1 QISPGIAHSL
11 SRLCPPHICTVFPDR
26 FRALE
31 VHAFLPRLHT
41 SYAIPVRQ
49 ASVLLTASFRS
60 HLAVSTLAV
69 RLTIPPVGL
78 VRDFHPLVSAP
89 CRANTTKAGCCEHP
103 ARLSA
108 PLSRG
113 EKSFDQC
120 QRITTIPPIQPPL
133 FLHPTTQ
140 GKSKV

>member
-89 CRANTTKAGCCEHP
+89 CRAHIKEEGHFRGPPQFRKLGEFPLLASGC
-103 ARLSA
+103 
-108 PLSRG
+108 
-113 EKSFDQC
+113 
-120 QRITTIPPIQPPL
+120 
-133 FLHPTTQ
+133 
-140 GKSKV
+140 